1 MIYTITDVFLYNCD
15 KINFR
20 GRVKENIQIS
30 YDLFCRMSQVS
41 LISPTNSKFLLFL
54 AQHLRI
60 FIDRIFFKCFR
71 IILEGRQSKLKTAKM
86 FYKKF
91 KDIYHCSIGL
101 SRAKGIQLIFKKFD
115 RKKTPDGQ
123 EKNSRHSTV
132 STKTKRKYQM
142 SLNVS

>member
-1 MIYTITDVFLYNCD
+1 MVQWFKQSQKFSFITVIKKIFKYHMIYFVGCLKCRWYHP
-15 KINFR
+15 
-20 GRVKENIQIS
+20 QIVSS
-30 YDLFCRMSQVS
+30 YYFW
-41 LISPTNSKFLLFL
+41 

-71 IILEGRQSKLKTAKM
+71 IILEGRQSKLKTAKNVLQKVQG
-86 FYKKF
+86 Y
-91 KDIYHCSIGL
+91 L
-101 SRAKGIQLIFKKFD
+101 SLFNWIVSSEGHSTHFQEIWQK
-115 RKKTPDGQ
+115 KKTPDGQ